1 VTAVDEPSTRRHVV
15 QELGFAVRSEGQTLT
30 GSAEILPQMLVP
42 GTDHLRTSVLAM
54 WTDMLS
60 GLLAAQLVAPAV
72 PVTVELDVH
81 LYRPLPA
88 AGTVRAVGTP
98 LRRGRTISVA
108 EVRFTDGDGDPLALG
123 GGSFVTSPDPSVR
136 LPANLHVGK
145 DHPAA
150 PRLSV
155 PLAERAGCERRSPGI
170 AVLPRSEDGLNSS
183 NTVNGGLIALAVEEA
198 VLGLAP
204 PGGTV
209 CSLAVRYLHPVRVG
223 PVLAEA
229 LVLGGLV
236 RVELRDAGSDGRL
249 SATAAARMFAD
260 PVPPT
265 GCRPEYR

>member
-1 VTAVDEPSTRRHVV
+1 MTAVEEPGTRRHVV

-42 GTDHLRTSVLAM
+42 GADHLRTSVLAM

-98 LRRGRTISVA
+98 LRRGRTMSVA

-136 LPANLHVGK
+136 LPANVHVEE
-145 DHPAA
+145 DHLTG

-155 PLAERAGCERRSPGI
+155 PLAERARCERQSPGV
-170 AVLPRSEDGLNSS
+170 AVLPRTEDGLNSS

-209 CSLAVRYLHPVRVG
+209 GSLAVRYLHPVRVG

-229 LVLGGLV
+229 SLLGGLA
-236 RVELRDAGSDGRL
+236 RVELRDAGSGGRL
-249 SATAAARMFAD
+249 SAMATARMFGDA
-260 PVPPT
+260 VPPA
-265 GCRPEYR
+265 RHPPEDR